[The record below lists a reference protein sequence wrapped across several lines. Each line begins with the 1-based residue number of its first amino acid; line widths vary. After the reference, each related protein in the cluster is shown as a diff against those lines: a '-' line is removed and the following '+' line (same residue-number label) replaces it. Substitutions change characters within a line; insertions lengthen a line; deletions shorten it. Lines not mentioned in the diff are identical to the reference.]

1 MKKYE
6 IYIKGEKIATFK
18 NKKDLEGFTKNLKCE
33 YDQHET
39 IIQKQFFDG
48 VILLNK
54 THTIEELDKIIKT
67 IEKELNTESGEIIK
81 FEYLGLKQLAYKV
94 KEQTHAYYIEFRF
107 YIEDTDE
114 ERQQKIAELERF
126 FRLNDTILKF
136 ITMRINEEE
145 I

>member
-39 IIQKQFFDG
+39 IIQKQFFDS

-54 THTIEELDKIIKT
+54 TQTIEELDKIVKE
-67 IEKELNTESGEIIK
+67 IEKQLNTENSEIIK
-81 FEYLGLKQLAYKV
+81 FEYLGLKQLAYEI
-94 KEQTHAYYIEFRF
+94 KEQTHAYYIKFKF
-107 YIEDTDE
+107 YIEDYDE

-126 FRLNDTILKF
+126 YRLNDTILKF
-136 ITMRINEEE
+136 ITVRINKED